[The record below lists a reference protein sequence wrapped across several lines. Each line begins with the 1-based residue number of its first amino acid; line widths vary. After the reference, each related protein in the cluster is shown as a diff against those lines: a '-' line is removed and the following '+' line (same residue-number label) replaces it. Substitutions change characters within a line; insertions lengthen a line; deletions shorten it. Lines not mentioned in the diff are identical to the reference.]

1 MTPPTLSVVVPAYN
15 EEETVAACL
24 ESLFAQIDEIDEIIV
39 VDNNSTDD
47 TERIVKEYAE
57 KIDCL
62 RLVHEPVQG
71 ILAAR
76 SAGFG
81 AATGDVIGRVDAD
94 SLVRPGWARA
104 IKRFLE
110 SDDSGAFGGVTGI
123 SIPYDSPFG
132 GFKEH
137 FVRGLMSLKMVG
149 NDMPIDNLAGANMAI
164 RKSTWTKVKGSV
176 STRSDVHEDVDLALT
191 INDHGLKI
199 AWLGD
204 MWVDTSPRRRLTP
217 PTEFTKYVRAGV
229 ETFALHGKA
238 TRQVRYLVAPVT
250 WGMHALTWLPYRAY
264 DPELGRVSLRT
275 LVRTKTGEVRSS
287 PVRSV

>member
-1 MTPPTLSVVVPAYN
+1 MNSLTLSVVVPAYN
-15 EEETVAACL
+15 EEDTVGACL
-24 ESLFAQIDEIDEIIV
+24 DSLFAQIDDIDEIIV
-39 VDNNSTDD
+39 VDNNSTDG

-57 KIDCL
+57 RIDCL

-94 SLVRPGWARA
+94 SVVRPGWAHA
-104 IKRFLE
+104 VKRFLG
-110 SDDSGAFGGVTGI
+110 SDERGDYGGVTGI

-132 GFKEH
+132 AFKEQ
-137 FVRGLMSLKMVG
+137 FVRTLMKLKMVG

-164 RKSTWTKVKGSV
+164 RKSTWLQVQGSV
-176 STRSDVHEDVDLALT
+176 STRSDIHEDVDLALT

-238 TRQVRYLVAPVT
+238 TRQVRYIVAPVT

-264 DPELGRVSLRT
+264 DPELGRLSLRA
-275 LVRTKTGEVRSS
+275 LLRSGEVRSS
-287 PVRSV
+287 PVHSS